1 MRHINIFR
9 SILLIIL
16 IFLIT
21 SCSNSSAVKPE
32 EFKNKEPKLV
42 SEEYMSGNVKAWG
55 VLQNRSGKVT
65 RQFSADLNGTWDG
78 KQLILKENWIRSIF
92 FDLNPASQ

>member
-21 SCSNSSAVKPE
+21 SCSNNSAMKPE
-32 EFKNKEPKLV
+32 DFKNKEPKLV
-42 SEEYMSGNVKAWG
+42 IEEYMSGNVKAWG
-55 VLQNRSGKVT
+55 VLQNK
-65 RQFSADLNGTWDG
+65 
-78 KQLILKENWIRSIF
+78 
-92 FDLNPASQ
+92 